1 MKHTLLATTALV
13 AMTGAA
19 AAEVTIT
26 ATARVGLR
34 TTEGTAAVAANADRE
49 FSTLS
54 AAAVTHLNE
63 LEAVY
68 NGSDAIST
76 GTVGTAGGTGFVAG
90 TDSGL
95 VSNAATLATVA
106 ATAADLR
113 ELDNIINNIELDI
126 LVNDDLI
133 FATNSGSTADQDD
146 IEDLV
151 NPNQI
156 ALASAQAI
164 RAEMVSGESVA
175 VAAVADSTDAVN
187 RVRVSFGMSG
197 ETDSGIAYGAS
208 IRADNSAVGAS
219 GTGGSQYVS
228 GAFGKVKM
236 GDLGGADKDAAGHL
250 AGVGLTGLGDHNEIT
265 YQAADH
271 NVGYEYTASGL
282 TFGYS
287 QNTAVKTGSNSAM
300 GLAYSGDMGGA
311 TISVGVGQSKL
322 NTSTQTT
329 MSASVSS
336 GGLTL
341 MAITSSNDNGTTAAV
356 DGVAMLINDAA
367 AIAAGADASD
377 DNTAYVTETDAINH
391 ADLDSTGVSISYAM
405 DSFTVTAFTMTESM
419 VGEEDAD
426 FTGLG
431 FAYDMGGVSLKA
443 GVVDNDDQQIID
455 FGLSFSF

>member
-19 AAEVTIT
+19 AAEVTVT

-34 TTEGTAAVAANADRE
+34 TTEGTAAVAANANRE

-54 AAAVTHLNE
+54 AAGVTALGV
-63 LEAVY
+63 LEGLY
-68 NGSDAIST
+68 SGTDAL
-76 GTVGTAGGTGFVAG
+76 TAGASQ
-90 TDSGL
+90 DSGL
-95 VSNAATLATVA
+95 VTNAATLATVA
-106 ATAADLR
+106 ATAADVV
-113 ELDNIINNIELDI
+113 EVDNIIHNIQMDLDA
-126 LVNDDLI
+126 LAAADLDDNGGAADLAARVDAAADLND
-133 FATNSGSTADQDD
+133 S
-146 IEDLV
+146 
-151 NPNQI
+151 
-156 ALASAQAI
+156 LASAQAI
-164 RAEMVSGESVA
+164 RAEMVSGESAA
-175 VAAVADSTDAVN
+175 VAAVADQTDAVN

-208 IRADNSAVGAS
+208 IRADNSGVGAS

-250 AGVGLTGLGDHNEIT
+250 AGVGLTGLGDHNEIQ
-265 YQAADH
+265 YQAATH
-271 NVGYEYTASGL
+271 NVGYEYSASGV

-287 QNTAVKTGSNSAM
+287 QNTAVRTGSNSAM

-322 NTSTQTT
+322 GTATQTT

-336 GGLTL
+336 GGFTL
-341 MAITSSNDNGTTAAV
+341 KALTSSNDNGTTAAV
-356 DGVAMLINDAA
+356 TGQAQDLAA
-367 AIAAGADASD
+367 DSD
-377 DNTAYVTETDAINH
+377 DNEAYVAAAAEINH
-391 ADLDSTGVSISYAM
+391 ADLDSTGISVSYAM
-405 DSFTVTAFTMTESM
+405 DALTMTAFTLTES
-419 VGEEDAD
+419 VAGEADAD
-426 FTGLG
+426 FSGFG

-443 GVVDNDDQQIID
+443 GVVDNNDQQIID